1 MPNRVV
7 APNYSV
13 YTAATVGTTVV
24 QPFSAYSGLT
34 HARLSFEGS
43 AIRWIS
49 QSGVTAHSASGHLNS
64 AANVVELVG
73 ADLIRH
79 ATFICTDTTGRVY
92 TQLGTV

>member
-13 YTAATVGTTVV
+13 YTAATVGTNAV

-43 AIRWIS
+43 AVRWLS
-49 QSGVTAHSASGHLNS
+49 QAGITAHSASGHLNS
-64 AANVVELVG
+64 AGNVVDIVG
-73 ADLIRH
+73 SDQIRN
-79 ATFICTDTTGRVY
+79 ATFICTNTTGTVY
-92 TQLGTV
+92 AQLGTV